1 MSELNSIYVAQ
12 ETFAGATSPATL
24 TTAMMTRARQHQIAV
39 EGAAST
45 TGTLALK
52 AIPYGKTTA
61 EVVLNEAGAAVVIDL
76 AAEGVVIVDGVY
88 SAFTFTPTAV
98 TGGAATYLVTAL
110 GLE

>member
-1 MSELNSIYVAQ
+1 MSDINARYVAQ

-24 TTAMMTRARQHQIAV
+24 TAALMTAAIRHQIAV

-61 EVVLNEAGAAVVIDL
+61 EVVLDEAGAAVVIDL
-76 AAEGVVIVDGVY
+76 AAEGLVIVDGVY
-88 SAFTFTPTAV
+88 TAFTFTPTSV
-98 TGGAATYLVTAL
+98 TGGAATYLVTAI
-110 GLE
+110 GIE